1 MRPAERS
8 RIHTFIATSDLH
20 LERKLRIGRDDCLQA
35 VTDGVTQARG
45 YTDDVEFSAED
56 ATRSDTDFLCRVVET
71 AIAAGATTIN
81 LPDTV
86 GYCTPEEIEEF
97 FKDVRNRV
105 RGADHVVFSAHCHD
119 DLGLAVANSLAAMR
133 AGVRQVEC
141 TINGIGERAG
151 NASLE
156 EIVMATRVKP
166 DRLPYTTG
174 IDTTQLV
181 RTSRLLSELTQEPVQ
196 ANKAIVGRNAFAH
209 EAGIHQDGVIKDR
222 RTYEIMTPAD
232 VGVESTLVL
241 GKHSGRH
248 AVKKR
253 CEDLWSRAEPVR
265 ARPGLPR
272 GHRAGRPPEVGQ
284 RRRRRGDRRAPA
296 GRGAGRRRTGRRL
309 SPGIPCMQATIAL
322 LPGDGIGPE
331 VVAAAADVLH
341 TVAAARGHSF
351 SLSRSPFGAAALRA
365 GEAPLP
371 AATLETCLAA
381 DAVLLGAVG
390 DPAFSEGPRERRPE
404 TGLLELR
411 KALGRLRQP
420 APGARLAGTRGR
432 GLAAARLPCGAS
444 TCSSSAS

>member
-1 MRPAERS
+1 MATDRLIIFDTTLRDGEQSPGFSMNTHEKIRLAHQIEALGADIIEAGFPIASDDDAHAVTLIAQEIRRPVIAALARCNPADIERAGESLRPAERS

-20 LERKLRIGRDDCLQA
+20 LERKLRIGRDRCLQA

-56 ATRSDTDFLCRVVET
+56 ATRSDMDFLCRVVET

-97 FKDVRNRV
+97 FTEVRGRV
-105 RGADHVVFSAHCHD
+105 RGADRVVFSAHCHD

-166 DRLPYTTG
+166 DRLPYTTA

-181 RTSRLLSELTQEPVQ
+181 RTSRLLTELTQEPVQ

-232 VGVESTLVL
+232 VGVASTLVL

-253 CEDLWSRAEPVR
+253 CEDMGHELSRFEIDRVYREVIALADRQKSVSDDDVAAIVGRILSAEP
-265 ARPGLPR
+265 
-272 GHRAGRPPEVGQ
+272 
-284 RRRRRGDRRAPA
+284 
-296 GRGAGRRRTGRRL
+296 
-309 SPGIPCMQATIAL
+309 
-322 LPGDGIGPE
+322 
-331 VVAAAADVLH
+331 AAV
-341 TVAAARGHSF
+341 
-351 SLSRSPFGAAALRA
+351 A
-365 GEAPLP
+365 GEGVA
-371 AATLETCLAA
+371 
-381 DAVLLGAVG
+381 
-390 DPAFSEGPRERRPE
+390 
-404 TGLLELR
+404 
-411 KALGRLRQP
+411 
-420 APGARLAGTRGR
+420 
-432 GLAAARLPCGAS
+432 
-444 TCSSSAS
+444 

>member
-1 MRPAERS
+1 MSKDRLIIFDTTLRDGEQSPGFSMNTDEKIRLARQIEALGADIIEAGFPIASDDDAHAVELIAQQIRRPVIAALARCNPADIERAGESLRPAQRS

-20 LERKLRIGRDDCLQA
+20 LERKLRIGRDECLQA

-45 YTDDVEFSAED
+45 YTEDVEFSAED
-56 ATRSDTDFLCRVVET
+56 ATRSDIDFLCRVVET

-97 FKDVRNRV
+97 FTEIRGRV
-105 RGADHVVFSAHCHD
+105 SGADGVVFSAHCHD

-166 DRLPYTTG
+166 DRLPYTTS

-181 RTSRLLSELTQEPVQ
+181 RTSRLLTELTQEPVQ

-253 CEDLWSRAEPVR
+253 CEDLGHELSRFELDRVYR
-265 ARPGLPR
+265 
-272 GHRAGRPPEVGQ
+272 EV
-284 RRRRRGDRRAPA
+284 
-296 GRGAGRRRTGRRL
+296 
-309 SPGIPCMQATIAL
+309 IAL
-322 LPGDGIGPE
+322 
-331 VVAAAADVLH
+331 ADRQKSVSDDDV
-341 TVAAARGHSF
+341 TAIV
-351 SLSRSPFGAAALRA
+351 
-365 GEAPLP
+365 
-371 AATLETCLAA
+371 
-381 DAVLLGAVG
+381 
-390 DPAFSEGPRERRPE
+390 
-404 TGLLELR
+404 
-411 KALGRLRQP
+411 GRLR
-420 APGARLAGTRGR
+420 
-432 GLAAARLPCGAS
+432 AAAPAAVAGQGA
-444 TCSSSAS
+444 A